1 MRLGK
6 SREREIIRKDG
17 KGDHY
22 ERWKG
27 RYLGKM
33 EREIFR
39 KDGKGDH

>member
-27 RYLGKM
+27 
-33 EREIFR
+33 
-39 KDGKGDH
+39 